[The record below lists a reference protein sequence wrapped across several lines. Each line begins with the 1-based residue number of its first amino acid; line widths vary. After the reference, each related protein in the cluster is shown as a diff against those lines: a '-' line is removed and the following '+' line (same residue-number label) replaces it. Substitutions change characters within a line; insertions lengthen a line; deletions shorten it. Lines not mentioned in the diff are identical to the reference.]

1 MPKGAQGEVMPP
13 GINEKRYL
21 VGVLELTT
29 GTITRGFST
38 SDGAN
43 RSRGHARGFLKCAE
57 V

>member
-1 MPKGAQGEVMPP
+1 MPKGTQGEMIPP

-21 VGVLELTT
+21 AGVLEITT

-43 RSRGHARGFLKCAE
+43 RSRGRARGALKCAE